1 MTSFRRVSLV
11 IGVLVAALVASTT
24 AAGTTPWLVVA
35 RSHKWPTVSGS
46 PAIVIR
52 MPVGVV
58 NGKRQPEALAARL
71 LVRQNGRYRKGKLF
85 YEVRCG
91 GWRQFRQG
99 IEVMTPAIRALPFRT
114 WRARSCSI
122 TLGAMSARSNDDIR
136 LQLLCRA
143 RSRSACIPLE

>member
-91 GWRQFRQG
+91 GWRGFAQAGPRRTRAG
-99 IEVMTPAIRALPFRT
+99 PPLPA
-114 WRARSCSI
+114 RAR
-122 TLGAMSARSNDDIR
+122 
-136 LQLLCRA
+136 
-143 RSRSACIPLE
+143 